1 MIFIYV
7 KKNKNTVISDDYQDC
22 SSSHN
27 LNPNS
32 MKKIS
37 LLLLI
42 ILFLSFSCQ
51 KKNEK
56 EANFDIKKY
65 VELNIEKEE
74 YQGKV
79 YDFVNVKLSE
89 NKDSIGSLIN
99 KNPRR
104 YEYLLTNRIK
114 VDSVSKA
121 MPDTIKAKA
130 IFNSLIKDENF
141 KRYFY
146 STFYNKKVINEKFTE
161 NELMKIASKFFL
173 SEKIGD
179 KFSTRICIGINGLN
193 SRELKNKDYTL
204 LEAIVYEAIFER
216 LMKENTEEPF
226 FTKNLSKYNDEAI
239 SSLKNKNVKDTLSFV
254 REYVFKSMEND
265 ESLKTYLLKYINK
278 NRENIS
284 IQIEN

>member
-1 MIFIYV
+1 
-7 KKNKNTVISDDYQDC
+7 
-22 SSSHN
+22 
-27 LNPNS
+27 

-37 LLLLI
+37 ISLLI
-42 ILFLSFSCQ
+42 ILTIYSSCQ
-51 KKNEK
+51 KKSK
-56 EANFDIKKY
+56 KQANFDIKQY
-65 VELNIEKEE
+65 VKLNIEKEE
-74 YQGKV
+74 FQGKLF
-79 YDFVNVKLSE
+79 DFVNVTLSE
-89 NKDSIGSLIN
+89 SKDSIGSLIN
-99 KNPRR
+99 NNPRR

-114 VDSVSKA
+114 IDSISKA
-121 MPDTIKAKA
+121 MPDTIKAKS
-130 IFNSLIKDENF
+130 IFNSLIKGENF

-146 STFYNKKVINEKFTE
+146 STFYNKKEIKEMFTE
-161 NELMKIASKFFL
+161 SELMKIASKFFL
-173 SEKIGD
+173 SEKNGD

-204 LEAIVYEAIFER
+204 LEAIVYEAIFEQ
-216 LMKENTEEPF
+216 LMKENTDEPL

-265 ESLKTYLLKYINK
+265 ESLKVYLLKYINK